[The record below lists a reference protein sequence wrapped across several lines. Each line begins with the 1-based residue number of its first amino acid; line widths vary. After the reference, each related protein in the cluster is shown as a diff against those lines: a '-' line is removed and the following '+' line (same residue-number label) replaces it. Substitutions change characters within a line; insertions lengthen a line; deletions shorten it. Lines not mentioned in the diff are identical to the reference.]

1 MQYCFRRRYI
11 DPVFAEINNN
21 IMKISYNWLKDYISA
36 DLGIDK
42 LSTILTDIGLEV
54 DGIEKIES
62 IRGGLEGVVVGE
74 VLTCVPH
81 PDSDHLHI
89 TSVGT
94 GGEEPLSI
102 VCGAA
107 NVAAGQKVM
116 VATIG
121 SVLYSSPDAEGFKI
135 KKSKIRGVESF
146 GMICAED
153 ELGIGTSHEGIM
165 VLPPDAV
172 PGTPAARFLDI
183 KDDYIIEIGLT
194 PNRADAMSHY
204 GVARDVAA
212 YLRSRDMD
220 AELTLPGTEAFEDR
234 ALAAPSI
241 AVQCSEA
248 APRYAGVVIKGVKVG
263 PSPEWMQERLR
274 AIGLNPKNNVVDA
287 TNFVLHELGQP
298 LHAFDADRIAGS
310 KVVVRTCPEGTK
322 FTTLDGVERTLSDRD
337 LMVCDAEKPMCIAGV
352 MGGQDSGVTEH
363 TRNVFLESAYFN
375 PVWIR
380 KSARRHGIN
389 SDASFR
395 FERGIDPCITVYA
408 LKRAA
413 LLILESAGGEIASGI
428 ADEVSVPQITEPFRF
443 DISYRRINSLTG
455 QVIPEESVR
464 KILNALEVGIE
475 EEREGTLSVAVP
487 PYRVDV
493 RREADLIEDIL
504 RIYGYN
510 NIEVPSRIH
519 SAIALDRCG
528 VKERVTDTVAR
539 YLTDR
544 GFTEIMSN
552 SLTRGSYYEGLETY
566 PPQNCVRILNPL
578 SADLNVMRQTL
589 LFNAMEAVA
598 LNTNHRNPNL
608 KLYEMGNVYRYDPE
622 RKGEG
627 GLAPYAEGHRLS
639 IVMTGLDRLPS
650 WNESASPA
658 TFFSLRGVAESLL
671 NRFGMDIYKLPV
683 RPAPSDLFSEGLS
696 VTAGGR
702 ELFSFGA
709 VSSRIKKMFD
719 LKADVYYLEM
729 DFGLFVK
736 SVRKHKVS
744 ASELSKFPEVRRDL
758 AMLVDKEVTF
768 AQLRSIALATEKKLL
783 RNVTLFDVY
792 EGDKL
797 PSGKKS
803 YALGFVLQDSERTL
817 TDQIIDRIM
826 NNLITQ
832 FQRQAGAE
840 IRM

>member
-1 MQYCFRRRYI
+1 
-11 DPVFAEINNN
+11 
-21 IMKISYNWLKDYISA
+21 MKISYNWLKNYISA
-36 DLGIDK
+36 DLGIDE

-54 DGIEKIES
+54 DGIEKKEGIK
-62 IRGGLEGVVVGE
+62 GGLEGVVVGE
-74 VLTCVPH
+74 VLTCSAH
-81 PDSDHLHI
+81 PDSDHLHV
-89 TSVGT
+89 TSVGI
-94 GGEEPLSI
+94 GGEEPLNI

-107 NVAAGQKVM
+107 NVAAGQKVL

-121 SVLYSSPDAEGFKI
+121 SVLYPSDGGEGFKI

-153 ELGIGTSHEGIM
+153 ELGIGASHDGIM
-165 VLPPDAV
+165 VLPQDAV
-172 PGTPAARFLDI
+172 PGTPAASFLNI
-183 KDDYIIEIGLT
+183 EEDYIIEIGLT

-212 YLRSRDMD
+212 YLEAHDRKV
-220 AELTLPGTEAFEDR
+220 ELTLPDVEAFADR
-234 ALAAPSI
+234 GQEVPAIRVECP
-241 AVQCSEA
+241 EA
-248 APRYAGVVIKGVKVG
+248 APRYAGVVIKGLKVG

-274 AIGLNPKNNVVDA
+274 AIGLNPKNNVVDV

-310 KVVVRTCPEGTK
+310 EVVVRTCPEGTE

-337 LMVCDAEKPMCIAGV
+337 LMICDAEKPMCIAGV
-352 MGGQDSGVTEH
+352 MGGRDSAVTEE

-395 FERGIDPCITVYA
+395 FERGIDPTATIYA

-413 LLILESAGGEIASGI
+413 SLILESAGGKIASGV
-428 ADEVSVPQITEPFRF
+428 ADEISVPQITEPFRF
-443 DISYRRINSLTG
+443 DISYGKIDSLTG
-455 QVIPEESVR
+455 KTIPPETVK
-464 KILNALEVGIE
+464 KILAALEVEVVAENDGV
-475 EEREGTLSVAVP
+475 LSVAVP

-510 NIEVPSRIH
+510 NIEIPSRIH
-519 SAIALDRCG
+519 SSIALDRG
-528 VKERVTDTVAR
+528 AEKERITDLAAR
-539 YLTDR
+539 YLTDN
-544 GFTEIMSN
+544 GFTEIMGN
-552 SLTRGSYYEGLETY
+552 SLTKAAYYDGLTTY
-566 PPQNCVRILNPL
+566 PAENCVRILNPL

-589 LFNAMEAVA
+589 LFNAMEAVE

-608 KLYEMGNVYRYDPE
+608 KLYELGNVYRYDPS
-622 RKGEG
+622 RKAEG
-627 GLAPYAEGHRLS
+627 GLAPYSEDYRLS
-639 IVMTGLDRLPS
+639 ITMTGLDTLPS
-650 WNESASPA
+650 WDEKAVSS
-658 TFFSLRGVAESLL
+658 TFFKLRGVAEELL
-671 NRFGMDIYKLPV
+671 RRFGMDIYKL
-683 RPAPSDLFSEGLS
+683 RTEPAPADLYSEGLS
-696 VTAGGR
+696 VMLNGKV
-702 ELFSFGA
+702 LFTIGIVGA
-709 VSSRIKKMFD
+709 AIKKMFD
-719 LKADVYYLEM
+719 LKAEVYYLEM
-729 DFGLFVK
+729 DFALFVK
-736 SVRKHKVS
+736 SVRKHRVTVT
-744 ASELSKFPEVRRDL
+744 ELPKFPEVKRDL
-758 AMLVDKEVTF
+758 ALLVDREVTF

-783 RNVTLFDVY
+783 RSVTLFDVY

-797 PSGKKS
+797 PADKKS

-817 TDQIIDRIM
+817 TDQVIDRIM

-840 IRM
+840 VRM